1 MHTEPEIRKKYDHI
15 LTQAAQL
22 DRQTQMELLVDLA
35 AQLRRPSALPKRPKQ
50 SLGELQGLFKGAWEG
65 QDAQDY
71 VNQER
76 DSWAG

>member
-1 MHTEPEIRKKYDHI
+1 MTTEPKKEYAHI
-15 LTQAAQL
+15 LTLAAHL

-35 AQLRRPSALPKRPKQ
+35 AQLRAVDAPKEKKT
-50 SLGELQGLFKGAWEG
+50 SIMDIQGIFKGVWGG

-76 DSWAG
+76 DAWHG

>member
-1 MHTEPEIRKKYDHI
+1 MNTEPETRKTYDHI
-15 LTQAAQL
+15 LAQAARL

-35 AQLRRPSALPKRPKQ
+35 AQLRQPREVINRARPN
-50 SLGELQGLFKGAWEG
+50 LGELQGLFKGVWEG

>member
-1 MHTEPEIRKKYDHI
+1 MKTELEPKKEYAHI
-15 LTQAAQL
+15 LSLAAQL

-35 AQLRRPSALPKRPKQ
+35 AQVRAIEGPKQ
-50 SLGELQGLFKGAWEG
+50 KKPSIMELQGIFKGAWGG

-76 DSWAG
+76 DAWNG

>member
-1 MHTEPEIRKKYDHI
+1 MNTEPETRKTYEHI
-15 LTQAAQL
+15 LAQAAQL

-35 AQLRRPSALPKRPKQ
+35 AQLRQPMETKTLKRPSLD
-50 SLGELQGLFKGAWEG
+50 ELQGLFRGVWDG

-71 VNQER
+71 INRER